1 VRPAILALKGVLVT
15 ALPDELTDHD
25 IAEFQGEMLRA
36 VERRRARGLVVDI
49 SALEILDT
57 YLARSICETAEMAR
71 LLGTEVVVCGMRP
84 AVALTL
90 VEMGQELVG
99 IETALDLDG
108 GLAAIEE
115 LIARRTRALVD

>member
-1 VRPAILALKGVLVT
+1 MRPAILALKGVLVT

>member
-1 VRPAILALKGVLVT
+1 MRPSILALKGVLVT

-25 IAEFQGEMLRA
+25 IAEFQAEMLRA
-36 VERRRARGLVVDI
+36 VERRRARGLVIDI

-108 GLAAIEE
+108 GLAAVED